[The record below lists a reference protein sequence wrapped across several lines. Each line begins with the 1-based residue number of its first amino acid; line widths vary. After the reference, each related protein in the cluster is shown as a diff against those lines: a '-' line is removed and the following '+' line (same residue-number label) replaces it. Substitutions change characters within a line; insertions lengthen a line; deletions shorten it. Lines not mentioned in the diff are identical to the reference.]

1 MKKTFLLLVLT
12 AVTGLVTGCDFFR
25 SLAGRPTSEQL
36 ALKCDSLA
44 EVARVK
50 AEEEARLA
58 ALEQQRL
65 AAIAAAEQFSRDSLA
80 AEEEIRTSK
89 IMVLTPEKLKGT
101 YNTQL
106 ERKYYVVAGSFRER
120 PNAEKKLRNVQE
132 AGFEAVLISFRNGFH
147 AIGAAPTDSVTV
159 VLSSLKQLKAAKVCP
174 NDAWILLNDE

>member
-36 ALKCDSLA
+36 ALKRDSLA

-120 PNAEKKLRNVQE
+120 PNAEKKL
-132 AGFEAVLISFRNGFH
+132 ISFRNGFH